1 MLSAL
6 LSLALAAPDLPV
18 CLYSKANP
26 KGPRMLEVPI
36 DAPAEQL
43 QLDWYLIGPE
53 RPGEPA
59 AFLTLKFA
67 DGQQQSHRTLMGA
80 NVSATP
86 ASTAG
91 GLPIRLSAAQTA
103 DGQARWGSRQTLTV
117 GRPGVTL
124 QSVAVS
130 GRQAEAT
137 LCLSAARALPGDAGA
152 AWGDVA
158 RSTAGWYPFMPA
170 PIIPA
175 PVGLAAEAPAGRRGF
190 LQQDAEGRMVWE
202 DGSRARFWGV
212 NLLGDGAIPEASE
225 AEAFAKTLRNMGFN
239 LARIHHIDREGR
251 GVIDPERGRPGRED
265 PFDDARLDRL
275 DRFIAALR
283 AEGIYLWLEVATNR
297 EFTEADGV
305 GGPGGA
311 PNGHKLYPM
320 WEPDW
325 EAAYLRWFRQ
335 LWGRTNPH
343 TGLRYADD
351 PAVAVLELTNEHS
364 LLLMWGAGL
373 EQLPPA
379 RLESLRRRW
388 NGWLRDRYGT
398 DAALA
403 AAWSGSMRPGLQ
415 PGESLG
421 GEGGAGTIARE
432 PAWPATADKWPA
444 QRKADLLAFYEEL
457 ERGFFARLK
466 AEADALGFRVPIVPT
481 IQYNRPL
488 LQHLHAPFRVS
499 DIHVAYD
506 KGGDGAI
513 GGESL
518 LARPAWALNMTAA
531 AVAGGALC
539 VSELSQ
545 PGPNPYR
552 AEAPWL
558 WATLG
563 SLQDWDALIWIAWS
577 EGAFSVDPTALPRGN
592 DTRSD
597 PILSTQ
603 LPAAAAA
610 FRGGWIPAAGGRFP
624 VVIPAEA
631 VRGGG
636 VTELPRPREILQ
648 IPTVLSQRVRT
659 ILTGAG
665 LTGAGLSGALHE
677 AAEPEP
683 APIAPGVGWWASPG
697 VLLVDRP
704 EAQVRVGPPLA
715 GAAPD
720 QGAGITALSGLQVAL
735 AEFAAVSLVSADG
748 RPLGQGPATLHIAG
762 DAANTDMR
770 WSADGT
776 AIRSPGVGPVLV
788 QPLTGTISFRWPRT
802 PVIWRLGPDGRPTT
816 RVEARG
822 KKGWWTVEAAAL
834 GTPWLRVE

>member
-6 LSLALAAPDLPV
+6 LALWPSLALAAPDLPV
-18 CLYSKANP
+18 CLFSRANP
-26 KGPRMLEVPI
+26 KGPRQIEVPI
-36 DAPAEQL
+36 NAPTEQL

-67 DGQQQSHRTLMGA
+67 DGQQQSHRTLMGSNA
-80 NVSATP
+80 SARP

-103 DGQARWGSRQTLTV
+103 DGQERWGSRQTLTV
-117 GRPGVTL
+117 GRPGVALT
-124 QSVAVS
+124 SVAIS

-137 LCLSAARALPGDAGA
+137 LCLSAARALPEV

-170 PIIPA
+170 PVIPA
-175 PVGLAAEAPAGRRGF
+175 PVGMVAEAPAGRRGF
-190 LQQDAEGRMVWE
+190 LRQDAAGRMVWE
-202 DGSRARFWGV
+202 DGGRARFWGV
-212 NLLGDGAIPEASE
+212 NLLGDGAIPELSE

-239 LARIHHIDREGR
+239 MARIHHIDREGR
-251 GVIDPERGRPGRED
+251 GVIDPDRGKPGHDD

-275 DRFIAALR
+275 DRFIAALK
-283 AEGIYLWLEVATNR
+283 AEGIYLWMEVATNR
-297 EFTEADGV
+297 EFTAADGIS
-305 GGPGGA
+305 GPGGA

-379 RLESLRRRW
+379 RLESLRVRW
-388 NGWLRDRYGT
+388 NGWLRERYGT
-398 DAALA
+398 DERLA
-403 AAWSGSMRPGLQ
+403 AAWTGSPRPGLLA
-415 PGESLG
+415 GESLA
-421 GEGGAGTIARE
+421 AGTIGRE
-432 PAWPATADKWPA
+432 PAWPATAAQWPA
-444 QRKADLLAFYEEL
+444 QRKADLLAFYEDL
-457 ERGFFARLK
+457 ERGFFSRLK
-466 AEADALGFRVPIVPT
+466 AEAEAMGFRVPIVPT

-488 LQHLHAPFRVS
+488 LQHLHASFRVS

-513 GGESL
+513 TGDSL
-518 LARPAWALNMTAA
+518 LSRPAWALNMTAA
-531 AVAGGALC
+531 AVEGGALC

-563 SLQDWDALIWIAWS
+563 SVQDWDALIWIAWS

-603 LPAAAAA
+603 LPAASAA
-610 FRGGWIPAAGGRFP
+610 FRNGWLPAATGRFP

-659 ILTGAG
+659 LLTGV
-665 LTGAGLSGALHE
+665 
-677 AAEPEP
+677 AEPEP
-683 APIAPGVGWWASPG
+683 APTAPGIGWWAAPGV
-697 VLLVDRP
+697 LFVDRP
-704 EAQVRVGPPLA
+704 EAQVRVGPP
-715 GAAPD
+715 AATLD
-720 QGAGITALSGLQVAL
+720 QGAGVTALSGLRVDL

-748 RPLGQGPATLHIAG
+748 QPLGQGAATLNVAG

-770 WSADGT
+770 WSADGAT
-776 AIRSPGVGPVLV
+776 IRSPGVGPALV

-802 PVIWRLGPDGRPTT
+802 PAVWRLGPDGRPTT
-816 RVEARG
+816 QVPVRG
-822 KKGWWTVEAAAL
+822 KKGWWTVEAAGL
-834 GTPWLRVE
+834 MTPWLRVE